1 MKDAGIDEYSTEL
14 ATLEEFIGFSDKNV
28 VRIKH
33 DYSLILNET
42 PCVKLVKG
50 QLESSSLTIASVWI
64 LNILNSHNL
73 RPILLFPAP
82 SPLCIKYFVIAS
94 YVVKATVLTILQ
106 VDAKTSTQTPFHS
119 SLKGYLSSR
128 SCNSQNQYQLY
139 HNPGKYFLVT

>member
-1 MKDAGIDEYSTEL
+1 MKDARIDEYSTEL
-14 ATLEEFIGFSDKNV
+14 ATLEEFIGLSDKNV

-33 DYSLILNET
+33 DHPLILNET

-94 YVVKATVLTILQ
+94 FVVKATVSTISQ
-106 VDAKTSTQTPFHS
+106 IDAKTAHKRHF
-119 SLKGYLSSR
+119 
-128 SCNSQNQYQLY
+128 
-139 HNPGKYFLVT
+139 VV